1 MTPESRGRGRPKIEG
16 LAERRSEEI
25 LAAATEVFAEY
36 TFRSTDVQVIA
47 DRLGVGKG
55 TIYRY
60 FPSKDEL
67 FLAAVSR
74 GMDHLRDA
82 VDPYM
87 TGDGP
92 PRERLRAMTGAFLR
106 FFDANPD
113 LVELLVQERSAF
125 RDRGRL
131 TFFDHKK
138 TMMDDCS
145 ELKREL
151 HDGGHTRH
159 DPDDPVHDDAVTG
172 LLYGVLFSWRYCGE
186 GQPLE
191 ARVDAILDVIFHGIL
206 NPA

>member
-25 LAAATEVFAEY
+25 LVVATEVFAEK
-36 TFRSTDVQVIA
+36 TFQSTDVQVIA

-60 FPSKDEL
+60 FPSKEEL

-74 GMDHLRDA
+74 GMDRLRDA
-82 VDPYM
+82 LDPHM
-87 TGDGP
+87 NSDGP
-92 PRERLRAMTGAFLR
+92 PRERIRALTESFLR

-138 TMMDDCS
+138 TMMDDS
-145 ELKREL
+145 PELKRDL
-151 HDGGHTRH
+151 HEGGHIRH
-159 DPDDPVHDDAVTG
+159 DPDDPVYDDAITG
-172 LLYGVLFSWRYCGE
+172 LLYGTLFSWRYCGE
-186 GQPLE
+186 GQSLE
-191 ARVDAILDVIFHGIL
+191 TRVNAILDILFHGL
-206 NPA
+206 LTPA